1 MNCWSGRW
9 ARVAVSAAVLGL
21 LALAPRP
28 VAACMVD
35 NIPSITASGRTAVF
49 SAAPSGPVN
58 PAQYAPFMIPGL
70 FGTGWTVHFGER
82 TQLLKLPARLLHAPW
97 RWEFGDG
104 TTGHGHALTHVYR
117 TPGDYVVTVA
127 AKVAHQPA
135 PAPFDRVLVHVL
147 APNRILA
154 ITGSYLRTVALPLLQ
169 READRGSLTS
179 LSQSL
184 AALENSPWPS
194 IRDYWLHTR
203 GSLPPAYAHVADLL
217 RQLGA
222 AVAAHNQQ
230 QTTATAEALL
240 AAWPGANARQTVRS
254 PQMSTV
260 SPRHTSLP
268 WLPIGGGA
276 AGLLLALL
284 IAPVLHGCRKQERLR
299 VSAARHEPSCKTKRG
314 QGKEDVG

>member
-9 ARVAVSAAVLGL
+9 ARVAAGLAVLGL
-21 LALAPRP
+21 VALAPRP

-49 SAAPSGPVN
+49 SEAPSDPVN
-58 PAQYAPFMIPGL
+58 LAHYAPFMIPGL
-70 FGTGWTVHFGER
+70 FGTGWTMHFVER
-82 TQLLKLPARLLHAPW
+82 TQLLKLPVRLRHAPW
-97 RWEFGDG
+97 RWEFGNG
-104 TTGHGHALTHVYR
+104 TTGHAVTHVYR
-117 TPGDYVVTVA
+117 TPRDDVVTV
-127 AKVAHQPA
+127 VAEVA
-135 PAPFDRVLVHVL
+135 PQSARIPFDRVLVHVL

-203 GSLPPAYAHVADLL
+203 SSLPPAYAHVADLL

-230 QTTATAEALL
+230 QATATADALL
-240 AAWPGANARQTVRS
+240 AAWPGANARQTMRS
-254 PQMSTV
+254 PQRSTV
-260 SPRHTSLP
+260 SLRHTSLP

-276 AGLLLALL
+276 ASLLVALL
-284 IAPVLHGCRKQERLR
+284 IVPVLHGWRKQERLG
-299 VSAARHEPSCKTKRG
+299 VSAAQHEPSRKTKRG
-314 QGKEDVG
+314 QAKEEVG

>member
-1 MNCWSGRW
+1 MTRWSRRW
-9 ARVAVSAAVLGL
+9 TRAAVGAAVLGL

-58 PAQYAPFMIPGL
+58 PAHYAPFMIPGL
-70 FGTGWTVHFGER
+70 FGTGWTLHFGER

-127 AKVAHQPA
+127 AEVAPQPA
-135 PAPFDRVLVHVL
+135 PVPFDRVLVHVL
-147 APNRILA
+147 PPNRILA
-154 ITGSYLRTVALPLLQ
+154 ITESYLRTVALPLLQ

-184 AALENSPWPS
+184 AALDNSPWPS

-203 GSLPPAYAHVADLL
+203 GSLPPAYAHVADLM
-217 RQLGA
+217 RQLDA
-222 AVAAHNQQ
+222 AVATHNHDQ
-230 QTTATAEALL
+230 ATAIADALV
-240 AAWPGANARQTVRS
+240 AAWPGTNARQTVRS

-268 WLPIGGGA
+268 WLPIGAGA
-276 AGLLLALL
+276 GGLLLALL
-284 IAPVLHGCRKQERLR
+284 FATVFHEWRKPERLR
-299 VSAARHEPSCKTKRG
+299 VSAARHEHEG
-314 QGKEDVG
+314 H

>member
-1 MNCWSGRW
+1 MQCWSGRGPR
-9 ARVAVSAAVLGL
+9 AAVGVAVLGL

-49 SAAPSGPVN
+49 SAGPSGPVN
-58 PAQYAPFMIPGL
+58 PAHYATFMIPGL

-82 TQLLKLPARLLHAPW
+82 TQLLRLPARLLHAPW

-104 TTGHGHALTHVYR
+104 TISHGHALTHVYR

-127 AKVAHQPA
+127 AEVARQPA
-135 PAPFDRVLVHVL
+135 PVPFDRVLVHVL

-154 ITGSYLRTVALPLLQ
+154 ITGSYLRTITLPLLK
-169 READRGSLTS
+169 READRGSFAS
-179 LSQSL
+179 VSQSL

-217 RQLGA
+217 RQLRA

-230 QTTATAEALL
+230 QAAATADALL
-240 AAWPGANARQTVRS
+240 AAWPGVHANAQLTVRS
-254 PQMSTV
+254 PHLSTV
-260 SPRHTSLP
+260 NPRHTGLP
-268 WLPIGGGA
+268 WLPIGAGA
-276 AGLLLALL
+276 AGLLLAVL
-284 IAPVLHGCRKQERLR
+284 IATVLHGWRKQEQPR
-299 VSAARHEPSCKTKRG
+299 VSTSNGPGR
-314 QGKEDVG
+314 